1 MGVKRLLSFTVN
13 GRARELLV
21 EPFTRLIDV
30 LRDDLDL
37 TGTKEGCGGGEC
49 GACTVL
55 LDGESVTSCL
65 VLALEVQGR
74 SVVTIEGVSNYLE
87 LDALQQAF
95 VDEGAIQCGFCT
107 PGMILSAKALLARN
121 PAPSVQEIREGISG
135 NLCRC
140 TGYERIVVA
149 ISKAAATVR

>member
-1 MGVKRLLSFTVN
+1 MKRQLNFTLN
-13 GRARELLV
+13 GRAIGLLV
-21 EPFTRLIDV
+21 EPFARLLDV

-65 VLALEVQGR
+65 VIALEVEGK
-74 SVVTIEGVSNYLE
+74 SVLTVEGLSNHLE
-87 LDALQQAF
+87 LDSLQQAF
-95 VDEGAIQCGFCT
+95 IDEGAIQCGFCT
-107 PGMILSAKALLARN
+107 PGMLLSAKALLERN
-121 PAPSVQEIREGISG
+121 KAPSVQEIREGLSG

-149 ISKAAATVR
+149 VSKACAKET